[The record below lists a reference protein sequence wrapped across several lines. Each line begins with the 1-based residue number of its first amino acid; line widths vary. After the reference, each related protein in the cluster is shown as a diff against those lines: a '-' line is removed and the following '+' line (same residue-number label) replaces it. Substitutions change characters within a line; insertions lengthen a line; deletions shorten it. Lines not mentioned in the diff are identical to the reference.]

1 MAWDIPLLQ
10 KKWLNFPSCSEA
22 TKRRYTKRSSDIVA
36 AVLKTISPEN
46 AGYIWQA
53 MTSSASMNKLLD
65 IEDISQTDHRYLEAL
80 AEAYCN
86 ANSWDTRRQILSVM
100 TGVAG
105 YKVIASFI
113 QGLTKYRYSVANLHR
128 LQFGRGAPVPFQPS
142 TRIRVDL
149 KQLDHF
155 LFFITSPHLIQDL
168 PFGQKHLTLSTGQV
182 IEVPNV
188 IRTMIP
194 QRIVCQYTQ
203 YCQETGFQPFSQR
216 TMLSISSEC
225 SASVRKSLQGLNCYA
240 AEGTRAFEDL
250 MLLVRKLNEWEI
262 DMEWQTRTIESLKA
276 AKLYLKGDFKVGL
289 NNP

>member
-10 KKWLNFPSCSEA
+10 KKWLNFPSCSET

-80 AEAYCN
+80 EEAYCN

-113 QGLTKYRYSVANLHR
+113 QGLTKYRYTVANLHH
-128 LQFGRGAPVPFQPS
+128 LQFGRGAPVPFQQS

-155 LFFITSPHLIQDL
+155 LFFITSPHLIQDTPL
-168 PFGQKHLTLSTGQV
+168 GQKHLTLSTGQV
-182 IEVPNV
+182 IEVPSV

-216 TMLSISSEC
+216 AMLRILSEC
-225 SASVRKSLQGLNCYA
+225 SASVRKSLQGLDYYA

-250 MLLVRKLNEWEI
+250 MLLVRKLEEWEI

-276 AKLYLKGDFKVGL
+276 AKLYLKGDFKVVL
-289 NNP
+289 NKP

>member
-1 MAWDIPLLQ
+1 MALDIPLLQ

-22 TKRRYTKRSSDIVA
+22 TKRRYIKRSSDIVA

-86 ANSWDTRRQILSVM
+86 ANSWDTRRQIHSVM

-113 QGLTKYRYSVANLHR
+113 QGLTKYRYTVANLHR
-128 LQFGRGAPVPFQPS
+128 LQFGHGAPVPFQPS

-194 QRIVCQYTQ
+194 QRIVCQLEDDVAY
-203 YCQETGFQPFSQR
+203 FVRMQR
-216 TMLSISSEC
+216 VGEKVPSRTRLLRRRRYK
-225 SASVRKSLQGLNCYA
+225 SV
-240 AEGTRAFEDL
+240 
-250 MLLVRKLNEWEI
+250 
-262 DMEWQTRTIESLKA
+262 
-276 AKLYLKGDFKVGL
+276 
-289 NNP
+289 

>member
-1 MAWDIPLLQ
+1 M
-10 KKWLNFPSCSEA
+10 
-22 TKRRYTKRSSDIVA
+22 KRRYTTRSSDIVA
-36 AVLKTISPEN
+36 AVLKSISPKN

-53 MTSSASMNKLLD
+53 MTSSASTNKLLD

-86 ANSWDTRRQILSVM
+86 ANSWDTRQQIVSVM

-105 YKVIASFI
+105 YEVIASFI
-113 QGLTKYRYSVANLHR
+113 QGLTKYRYTVGNLHR
-128 LQFGRGAPVPFQPS
+128 LQFGRGAPVSFQPL

-149 KQLDHF
+149 KQLGHF

-194 QRIVCQYTQ
+194 Q
-203 YCQETGFQPFSQR
+203 
-216 TMLSISSEC
+216 
-225 SASVRKSLQGLNCYA
+225 
-240 AEGTRAFEDL
+240 
-250 MLLVRKLNEWEI
+250 
-262 DMEWQTRTIESLKA
+262 
-276 AKLYLKGDFKVGL
+276 
-289 NNP
+289 

>member
-1 MAWDIPLLQ
+1 
-10 KKWLNFPSCSEA
+10 
-22 TKRRYTKRSSDIVA
+22 
-36 AVLKTISPEN
+36 
-46 AGYIWQA
+46 
-53 MTSSASMNKLLD
+53 MNKLLD

-113 QGLTKYRYSVANLHR
+113 QGLTKYRYTVANLHR
-128 LQFGRGAPVPFQPS
+128 LQFGRGAPVPVQPW
-142 TRIRVDL
+142 TRIGVDL

-155 LFFITSPHLIQDL
+155 LFFIASPHLIQDL

-194 QRIVCQYTQ
+194 Q
-203 YCQETGFQPFSQR
+203 
-216 TMLSISSEC
+216 
-225 SASVRKSLQGLNCYA
+225 
-240 AEGTRAFEDL
+240 
-250 MLLVRKLNEWEI
+250 
-262 DMEWQTRTIESLKA
+262 
-276 AKLYLKGDFKVGL
+276 
-289 NNP
+289 

>member
-1 MAWDIPLLQ
+1 M
-10 KKWLNFPSCSEA
+10 S
-22 TKRRYTKRSSDIVA
+22 
-36 AVLKTISPEN
+36 
-46 AGYIWQA
+46 
-53 MTSSASMNKLLD
+53 KLLD
-65 IEDISQTDHRYLEAL
+65 IEDISQTDHRYLEDL
-80 AEAYCN
+80 AEGYCN
-86 ANSWDTRRQILSVM
+86 ANGWDTRRQILSVM

-113 QGLTKYRYSVANLHR
+113 QGLTKYTVVNLHR

-188 IRTMIP
+188 IRSMIP

-203 YCQETGFQPFSQR
+203 YCQDTGFKPFSQR
-216 TMLSISSEC
+216 TMLRILSEC
-225 SASVRKSLQGLNCYA
+225 CASVGKSLQGIDYYA

-250 MLLVRKLNEWEI
+250 MLLVRKLNE
-262 DMEWQTRTIESLKA
+262 
-276 AKLYLKGDFKVGL
+276 
-289 NNP
+289 

>member
-1 MAWDIPLLQ
+1 M
-10 KKWLNFPSCSEA
+10 
-22 TKRRYTKRSSDIVA
+22 
-36 AVLKTISPEN
+36 LKTISPEN

-86 ANSWDTRRQILSVM
+86 ANSWDTHRQIFSVM

-113 QGLTKYRYSVANLHR
+113 QGLTKYRYTVANLHR
-128 LQFGRGAPVPFQPS
+128 LQFGRGAPVPFQQS
-142 TRIRVDL
+142 TRMRVDL

-155 LFFITSPHLIQDL
+155 LFFITSPHLIEDL
-168 PFGQKHLTLSTGQV
+168 PLGQKHLTLSTGQV

-194 QRIVCQYTQ
+194 QGMVCHYTQ
-203 YCQETGFQPFSQR
+203 YCQDTGFKPFSHR
-216 TMLSISSEC
+216 TTLRSLSEC
-225 SASVRKSLQGLNCYA
+225 CASVGKSLQGLDYYA
-240 AEGTRAFEDL
+240 AEGTRAFEGL
-250 MLLVRKLNEWEI
+250 MLLVRKLNE
-262 DMEWQTRTIESLKA
+262 
-276 AKLYLKGDFKVGL
+276 
-289 NNP
+289 